1 MIIIQKKIVIQVLWT
16 TMKAAEEIRLMNISK
31 TKTDYL
37 KDIKYTRQ
45 ISTFIFFDRKFLLN
59 EQPVLMNY

>member
-1 MIIIQKKIVIQVLWT
+1 
-16 TMKAAEEIRLMNISK
+16 MKAAEEIRLMNISK